1 MSRLTKK
8 QKRTMRQ
15 QGIIDQE
22 GKLRERVFKVNPEI
36 AALTAGQS
44 AAWEAW
50 QEEYNLILH
59 GSAGTGKS
67 FLGMYFA
74 FYDLLDKSSPRKKV
88 YVIRSTVSTRDQG
101 FQPGNKNEKEAV
113 YETPY
118 PSICNQIF
126 GRGDAYTIL
135 KQKNMVEFTSTSFLR
150 SVTLDDAYIVVDEA
164 QNMNY
169 GELSTVIT
177 RAGEN
182 TKFVFCGDTHQNDLT
197 HKKSDQSGLIPFM
210 KIVENM
216 NSFDIIEF
224 NEDDIVR
231 SGLVKEF
238 IVTEN
243 KLKKLGV
250 I

>member
-8 QKRTMRQ
+8 QKRTLRQ
-15 QGIIDQE
+15 DGIIDQE
-22 GKLRERVFKVNPEI
+22 GNFRESVFRVNSSIRP
-36 AALTAGQS
+36 LTAGQK

-50 QEEYNLILH
+50 EEDYNLILY

-67 FLGMYFA
+67 FMGLYFA
-74 FYDLLDKSSPRKKV
+74 LSDIISKNSPRKKV
-88 YVIRSTVSTRDQG
+88 YIIRSTVPSRDQG

-118 PSICNQIF
+118 PPICNQIF
-126 GRGDAYTIL
+126 KRGDAYNIL
-135 KQKNMVEFTSTSFLR
+135 KQKNMIEFTSTSFLR
-150 SVTLDDAYIVVDEA
+150 SETFDDAYIVVDEC

-182 TKFVFCGDTHQNDLT
+182 TKFVFCGDTKQNDLT
-197 HKKSDQSGLIPFM
+197 QKKNDQSGLPQFM
-210 KIVENM
+210 KVLEKM
-216 NSFDIIEF
+216 KSFDMIQF
-224 NEDDIVR
+224 YSDDIVR

-238 IVTEN
+238 IIAEES
-243 KLKKLGV
+243 LGY
-250 I
+250 

>member
-36 AALTAGQS
+36 AALTSGQS

-74 FYDLLDKSSPRKKV
+74 FCDLLDKNSPRKKV

-164 QNMNY
+164 QNMTFH
-169 GELSTVIT
+169 ELDTVMT
-177 RAGEN
+177 RAGDN
-182 TKFVFCGDTHQNDLT
+182 TRFIFCGDTKQDDLVT
-197 HKKSDQSGLIPFM
+197 QRKSERSGFSDLI
-210 KIVENM
+210 KIVDQMEE
-216 NSFDIIEF
+216 FDIIRFYPE
-224 NEDDIVR
+224 DIVR
-231 SGLVKEF
+231 SGLVKSY
-238 IVTEN
+238 IM
-243 KLKKLGV
+243 KKEQLGY
-250 I
+250 

>member
-8 QKRTMRQ
+8 QKRKLRQ
-15 QGIIDQE
+15 DGIIDQE
-22 GKLRERVFKVNPEI
+22 GNFKEKVFRVNSDIEP
-36 AALTAGQS
+36 LTPAQS

-50 QEEYNLILH
+50 EEDYNLILH

-67 FLGMYFA
+67 FLGLYFA
-74 FYDLLDKSSPRKKV
+74 LSDIVDKTSPRKKV

-101 FQPGNKNEKEAV
+101 FQPGNKNEKESV

-118 PSICNQIF
+118 PPLCNQVF
-126 GRGDAYTIL
+126 GRGDAYNIL
-135 KQKNMVEFTSTSFLR
+135 KQKNMVEFTSTAFLR
-150 SVTLDDAYIVVDEA
+150 SETFDDAYIVVDEV

-182 TKFVFCGDTHQNDLT
+182 TKFVLCGDTHQNDLT
-197 HKKSDQSGLIPFM
+197 QKKNDQSGLVPFM
-210 KIVENM
+210 KIIENM

-238 IVTEN
+238 IIAEK
-243 KLKKLGV
+243 KLKENG
-250 I
+250 II